1 MQQVWCKQLLKEK
14 NITLAFVY
22 TAKSETSLRLK
33 LAASNEYQV
42 FVNGKFL
49 AYGPMRSAH
58 GYSHIRTYP
67 LVPDENGR
75 IAAAVLVCG
84 AHQFLRPR
92 KRTAFFCRGDP
103 FFGANHRK
111 FARF

>member
-49 AYGPMRSAH
+49 A
-58 GYSHIRTYP
+58 
-67 LVPDENGR
+67 
-75 IAAAVLVCG
+75 
-84 AHQFLRPR
+84 
-92 KRTAFFCRGDP
+92 
-103 FFGANHRK
+103 
-111 FARF
+111 

>member
-49 AYGPMRSAH
+49 AYGPMRARTVIRIY
-58 GYSHIRTYP
+58 GHIRSSPTKT
-67 LVPDENGR
+67 
-75 IAAAVLVCG
+75 AASR
-84 AHQFLRPR
+84 LRFSYAAR
-92 KRTAFFCRGDP
+92 RSILTTA
-103 FFGANHRK
+103 
-111 FARF
+111 

>member
-58 GYSHIRTYP
+58 G
-67 LVPDENGR
+67 
-75 IAAAVLVCG
+75 
-84 AHQFLRPR
+84 
-92 KRTAFFCRGDP
+92 
-103 FFGANHRK
+103 
-111 FARF
+111 

>member
-67 LVPDENGR
+67 LVPDENGPLT
-75 IAAAVLVCG
+75 IPTMAYAAL
-84 AHQFLRPR
+84 P
-92 KRTAFFCRGDP
+92 
-103 FFGANHRK
+103 
-111 FARF
+111 